1 MADSAPSDVVPS
13 GERPTLLIVATIAGT
28 IRGFL
33 APYAEH
39 FRTLGWDVDAAAK
52 GATADPALAASFDH
66 LHDLP
71 LSRSIRDVRGLAG
84 ALRALHDTLDRGYD
98 IVHVHTP
105 IAGFLTRLAIRRMP
119 PERRPAVAYTAH
131 GFHFHAAGR
140 ALTNAAFLTA
150 ERIAGR
156 WTDRLVVISD
166 DDEAAARR
174 YRIVPGRRLVHMPGI
189 GVDTRFYDPARVDAG
204 AVTTVRRE
212 LGIPVDA
219 SVFALVG
226 ELNRNKRPG
235 DAISALA
242 ALRDRDAHLVVAG
255 RGPERAELE
264 AQARRQGVAE
274 RVHLLGEVDDIR
286 PVVRGA
292 TALLLLSTRE
302 GLARSVMEALSLE
315 VPVIA
320 SSARGNRELLGED
333 RGLVY
338 ETGDIAGLT
347 EAMSWIVDHP
357 AEARR
362 MGERGRARM
371 TERYD
376 LSVLLRLHEDLY
388 RSMLAERRAI
398 RGAASIAGSRGS

>member
-1 MADSAPSDVVPS
+1 
-13 GERPTLLIVATIAGT
+13 
-28 IRGFL
+28 
-33 APYAEH
+33 
-39 FRTLGWDVDAAAK
+39 
-52 GATADPALAASFDH
+52 
-66 LHDLP
+66 
-71 LSRSIRDVRGLAG
+71 
-84 ALRALHDTLDRGYD
+84 
-98 IVHVHTP
+98 
-105 IAGFLTRLAIRRMP
+105 
-119 PERRPAVAYTAH
+119 
-131 GFHFHAAGR
+131 
-140 ALTNAAFLTA
+140 
-150 ERIAGR
+150 
-156 WTDRLVVISD
+156 
-166 DDEAAARR
+166 
-174 YRIVPGRRLVHMPGI
+174 MPGI

-204 AVTTVRRE
+204 AVAMVRRE
-212 LGIPVDA
+212 QGIPVGA

-242 ALRDRDAHLVVAG
+242 ALRDRDAHLAVAG

-274 RVHLLGEVDDIR
+274 RVHLLGEVHDIR

-371 TERYD
+371 IERYD

-398 RGAASIAGSRGS
+398 SGPASLAGSRGS

>member
-1 MADSAPSDVVPS
+1 M
-13 GERPTLLIVATIAGT
+13 
-28 IRGFL
+28 
-33 APYAEH
+33 
-39 FRTLGWDVDAAAK
+39 
-52 GATADPALAASFDH
+52 
-66 LHDLP
+66 
-71 LSRSIRDVRGLAG
+71 
-84 ALRALHDTLDRGYD
+84 
-98 IVHVHTP
+98 
-105 IAGFLTRLAIRRMP
+105 
-119 PERRPAVAYTAH
+119 
-131 GFHFHAAGR
+131 
-140 ALTNAAFLTA
+140 
-150 ERIAGR
+150 
-156 WTDRLVVISD
+156 
-166 DDEAAARR
+166 
-174 YRIVPGRRLVHMPGI
+174 
-189 GVDTRFYDPARVDAG
+189 
-204 AVTTVRRE
+204 
-212 LGIPVDA
+212 
-219 SVFALVG
+219 
-226 ELNRNKRPG
+226 
-235 DAISALA
+235 
-242 ALRDRDAHLVVAG
+242 VAG

-362 MGERGRARM
+362 MGELGRARM
-371 TERYD
+371 IERYD

-398 RGAASIAGSRGS
+398 SGPASLAGSRGS